1 MTFMSL
7 PNARALGLAV
17 GTDPRIAITRPGLVV
32 LVADGPW
39 AVAEE
44 RYLREASAMVDMGG
58 DDVVLPP
65 FQIQEGEP
73 AC

>member
-7 PNARALGLAV
+7 TNARALGLAV
-17 GTDPRIAITRPGLVV
+17 GTDPQIAITRPGLVV

-39 AVAEE
+39 SAAEE

-65 FQIQEGEP
+65 FRLSGAAP
-73 AC
+73 